1 MERQT
6 AYQLRHHRAEVLHE
20 DGAILAL
27 AKPAGLLVIPDR
39 YDRSIP
45 NLQDLLSA
53 QGEPIWTVHRLDR
66 DTSGV
71 IIFART
77 AEAHA
82 DLNTQFEGRDVR
94 KRYLALCRGGAG
106 PEAGTIDLPLSHHP
120 RVDGRMVVDRKG
132 GRESVTEYR
141 LVERFA
147 GYVLVEAL
155 PKTGRTHQI
164 RIHLAETDLPIVAD
178 PIYGDR
184 EAFRLSTIK
193 KGYREGAEPEKPLLI
208 RTALHA
214 ASIEFRHPQS
224 GATVMFEAALPKDLR
239 SALQSL
245 RKYAPLR

>member
-6 AYQLRHHRAEVLHE
+6 AYQLRRNRAEVLHE
-20 DGAILAL
+20 DGAIVVL

-45 NLQDLLSA
+45 NLQDLLGA
-53 QGEPIWTVHRLDR
+53 HGEPIWVVHRLDR

-82 DLNTQFEGRDVR
+82 ELNGQFEGRDVR

-106 PEAGTIDLPLSHHP
+106 ADAGTIDLPLSHHP

-132 GRESVTEYR
+132 GRESVTDYR
-141 LVERFA
+141 IVERFA
-147 GYVLVEAL
+147 GYALVEAL

-164 RIHLAETDLPIVAD
+164 RVHLAETGLPIVAD
-178 PIYGDR
+178 PVYGDR
-184 EAFRLSTIK
+184 EPFWLSAVK
-193 KGYREGAEPEKPLLI
+193 RGYREGVEPEKPLLA

-214 ASIEFRHPQS
+214 ASIEFRHPQT
-224 GATVMFEAALPKDLR
+224 GAAVTFEATLPKDLR